1 MSQYMPLSQSV
12 LERVLPRLGF
22 THRPEPTLASLRS
35 LYAAWCERVPFDN
48 VRKLIHLSS
57 NESEAPLPGSD
68 AEDFLDAWVRHGA
81 GGTCWSGAGA
91 LVAVLQSLKFETDR
105 CIATMMA
112 APSLPPN
119 HGSVRVRVEG
129 KAYLVDTAILCGE
142 PLLLDDEKG
151 DAEVDH
157 PVWGI
162 KARVR
167 DGGLW
172 HIQWRPLHQ
181 PQGFECRLDSFGA
194 ERDEYRQRYDVT
206 RGWSPFNYQL
216 TARRNRQNKVLG
228 ASFGNAVT
236 LHADGSVEVMPI
248 DDLER
253 RRILIEEFG
262 MSEEIVS
269 RLPMDRATPP
279 PPGSKSAAEAEGVQA

>member
-1 MSQYMPLSQSV
+1 MPLPQPL
-12 LERVLPRLGF
+12 LERVLARLGF
-22 THRPEPTLASLRS
+22 TYRPDPTLASLKA
-35 LYAAWCERVPFDN
+35 LYSAWCERVPFDN
-48 VRKLIHLSS
+48 VRKLIHLNSGD
-57 NESEAPLPGSD
+57 SEGPLPGTD
-68 AEDFLDAWVRHGA
+68 AEDFLDAWIRHGT

-91 LVAVLQSLKFETDR
+91 LVAVLKSLKFETDR
-105 CIATMMA
+105 CIATMMV

-119 HGSVRVRVEG
+119 HGSVRVRVDGE
-129 KAYLVDTAILCGE
+129 AYLVDTSILCGE
-142 PLLLDDEKG
+142 PLLLDDKQG
-151 DAEVDH
+151 MAGITH
-157 PVWGI
+157 PAWGI
-162 KARVR
+162 KASMRE
-167 DGGLW
+167 GLW

-181 PQGFECRLDSFGA
+181 PEGFECRLDLFGA
-194 ERDEYRQRYDVT
+194 EKEEYHDRYEAT

-236 LHADGSVEVMPI
+236 LHDDGSVEVEPI

-269 RLPMDRATPP
+269 RLPNDRATPP
-279 PPGSKSAAEAEGVQA
+279 PPGSQRAADAEKE